1 MLLVGIKRLGPVREK
16 RELANWPS
24 SIINSCGVLLD
35 LSHDTR
41 IERER
46 QEAKKEHLR
55 DIHDGRQKGRRK
67 KGTAVNYSPMSRD
80 TRIMYIYYISLTHI
94 YILNYH

>member
-1 MLLVGIKRLGPVREK
+1 MLVVGIKRLGPVREK

-41 IERER
+41 IEREAR
-46 QEAKKEHLR
+46 GKERTFEGH
-55 DIHDGRQKGRRK
+55 
-67 KGTAVNYSPMSRD
+67 T
-80 TRIMYIYYISLTHI
+80 
-94 YILNYH
+94 

>member
-1 MLLVGIKRLGPVREK
+1 M
-16 RELANWPS
+16 ANWPS
-24 SIINSCGVLLD
+24 SINSCGVLLD

-55 DIHDGRQKGRRK
+55 DIHDVREKERREK
-67 KGTAVNYSPMSRD
+67 EQVPMSRD
-80 TRIMYIYYISLTHI
+80 KMSGFNFSRT
-94 YILNYH
+94 

>member
-1 MLLVGIKRLGPVREK
+1 MLVVGIKQRGQVREK
-16 RELANWPS
+16 RELTNWPS
-24 SIINSCGVLLD
+24 SINSCGVLLD

-55 DIHDGRQKGRRK
+55 DIHE
-67 KGTAVNYSPMSRD
+67 M
-80 TRIMYIYYISLTHI
+80 
-94 YILNYH
+94 